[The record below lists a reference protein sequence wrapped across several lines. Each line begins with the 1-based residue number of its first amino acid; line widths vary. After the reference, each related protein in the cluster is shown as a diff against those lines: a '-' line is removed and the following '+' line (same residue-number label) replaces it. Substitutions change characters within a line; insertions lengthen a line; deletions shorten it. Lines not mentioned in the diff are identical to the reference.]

1 MQKTLFA
8 EQKLEKDTKPSVLDW
23 DPEVYLRDDYV
34 VLDFETTNL
43 DKGSACNRNN
53 RVVLAVWRCG
63 PTHPSR
69 NRPRSDFEQKLAHG
83 KTGVFAQYGSEYE
96 QGRLLADVRAAS
108 FMVAHHAKFEA
119 SWLLRCGQE
128 LRDLIV
134 WCTQLAEYVMAGNR
148 KFKGGLGLDPTL
160 DRYGISGKMQYVRA
174 LIEAGICPST
184 LDIRLLGEYCTVDVL
199 RDESLFIR
207 QRRSIF
213 RAVLENA
220 VYGRCAVT
228 PMLADIESNGVQLDR
243 ERVLSTY
250 TSCFTEYNQLKLEL
264 ETRFGTINWRS
275 TKQLRE
281 LLYGK
286 LGFEEL
292 KDRKGVAI
300 RTPAGQPATDEETIS
315 ELQAGSPDQ
324 LEFKKLWS
332 RLAPLKKKT
341 QSLESM
347 KGACDEDGGLIYAQ
361 FNQAVTGTHRLSC
374 SGGKWGL
381 QFQNQDRSLKRLF
394 RARQQGWA
402 IIDGDCP
409 QLEFRVAGD
418 LGNDAVARK
427 DVLNRID
434 VHAFTAKILGTTRQD
449 AKPFTFKPLYGG
461 NSGTKRE
468 RAYYAAFRERY
479 SSIYDTQMSWVYH
492 VLEHKSLRIAS
503 GLSFYWP
510 DTEVTG
516 SGYITNTPS
525 IFNYPV
531 QSFATA
537 DISQLSLLLVW
548 HQLRDMDSF
557 ISNTVHDSG
566 VLESPQ
572 EEVDKVKGIMVQS
585 YSEQIY
591 DVLERLYDHRFS
603 FPLGIGIKCGD
614 FWGEAANEEKFEN
627 ATRFQWAA

>member
-1 MQKTLFA
+1 MQKTVF
-8 EQKLEKDTKPSVLDW
+8 EKSLGRLNKPHILDW
-23 DPEVYLRDDYV
+23 DPEVYLRDDYI

-43 DKGSACNRNN
+43 DKGSAQHPGNRI
-53 RVVLAVWRCG
+53 VLAVWRCG
-63 PTHPSR
+63 PTHPNR
-69 NRPRSDFEQKLAHG
+69 NRQRSSFEQGLAHG
-83 KTGVFAQYGSEYE
+83 KAGVFAKYGSEYE
-96 QGRLLADVRAAS
+96 QGQLLEDISRAS
-108 FMVAHHAKFEA
+108 FVIAHHAKFEC

-134 WCTQLAEYVMAGNR
+134 WCTQLAEYCIAGNR
-148 KFKGGLGLDPTL
+148 KLTGGLSLDATL
-160 DRYGISGKMQYVRA
+160 SRYGISGKMQYVSA
-174 LIEAGICPST
+174 LIASGVCPST
-184 LDIRLLGEYCTVDVL
+184 IDCRALSEYCTVDVI
-199 RDESLFIR
+199 RDERVFLV
-207 QRRSIF
+207 QRRNIF
-213 RAVLENA
+213 LSRLERVL
-220 VYGRCAVT
+220 YGRCAIT
-228 PMLADIESNGVQLDR
+228 PMLADIESRGVTLDR

-250 TSCFTEYNQLKLEL
+250 TSCFTEYNSIREEL
-264 ETRFGTINWRS
+264 EDGFGTINWRS

-281 LLYGK
+281 LLYAK

-315 ELQAGSPDQ
+315 TLRAGTPDQ
-324 LEFKKLWS
+324 MEFKKLWG

-394 RARQQGWA
+394 RARNEGWA

-418 LGNDAVARK
+418 LGNDQIARK

-434 VHAFTAKILGTTRQD
+434 VHAFTASILGTNRQD

-461 NSGTKRE
+461 SSGTKRE
-468 RAYYAAFRERY
+468 RAYYAAFRGRY
-479 SSIYDTQMSWVYH
+479 ASIYDTQMSWVYH

-548 HQLRDMDSF
+548 HNLRNMVAF

-566 VLESPQ
+566 VVESPQ

-585 YSEQIY
+585 YTEQIY
-591 DVLERLYDHRFS
+591 DVLARLYNHSFS
-603 FPLGIGIKCGD
+603 FPLGIGIKCGN
-614 FWGEAANEEKFEN
+614 FWGEAANEEKYEN
-627 ATRFQWAA
+627 KSRFNWAA

>member
-1 MQKTLFA
+1 MEKTNFPGELQA
-8 EQKLEKDTKPSVLDW
+8 GKPHVLDW

-43 DKGSACNRNN
+43 DKGSAQNRDN
-53 RVVLAVWRCG
+53 RLVLAVWRCG

-69 NRPRSDFEQKLAHG
+69 NRKRSDFEQSLAHG
-83 KTGVFAQYGSEYE
+83 KAGVFAEHGGEYE
-96 QGRLLADVRAAS
+96 QGRLLEDIRRAS
-108 FMVAHHAKFEA
+108 YIVAHNAKFEC

-128 LRDLIV
+128 LRELIV
-134 WCTQLAEYVMAGNR
+134 WCTQLAEYVIAGNR
-148 KFKGGLGLDPTL
+148 KLTGGLGLDPTL

-174 LIEAGICPST
+174 LIEAGVCPST
-184 LDIRLLGEYCTVDVL
+184 IHTQELGGYCVTDVL
-199 RDESLFIR
+199 RDESLFLQ
-207 QRRSIF
+207 QRREIY
-213 RAVLENA
+213 RLALERVL
-220 VYGRCAVT
+220 YGRCSVT
-228 PMLADIESNGVQLDR
+228 PMLADIESHGIQLDR
-243 ERVLSTY
+243 DRVQIAHRD
-250 TSCFTEYNQLKLEL
+250 CITEYNSIQTEL
-264 ETRFGTINWRS
+264 EDGFGTINWRS

-281 LLYGK
+281 LLYGR
-286 LGFEEL
+286 LGFKEL
-292 KDRKGVAI
+292 KDRKGEPI
-300 RTPAGQPATDEETIS
+300 RTPS
-315 ELQAGSPDQ
+315 GSPLTNEDTVSLLRAETNDQ
-324 LEFKKLWS
+324 LEFKSLWD
-332 RLAPLKKKT
+332 RYAPLKRKT

-394 RARQQGWA
+394 RARNEGWKTL
-402 IIDGDCP
+402 DGDCP

-418 LGNDAVARK
+418 LGDDPVARK

-434 VHAFTAKILGTTRQD
+434 VHQFTAKILGTSRQD

-468 RAYYAAFRERY
+468 REYYRAFRERY
-479 SSIYDTQMSWVYH
+479 SAIYDTQMSWVYH
-492 VLEHKSLRIAS
+492 VLEHKSLRIVT
-503 GLSFYWP
+503 GLTFYWP

-537 DISQLSLLLVW
+537 DVSQLSLLLVW
-548 HQLRDMDSF
+548 HGIRNMDTF

-566 VLESPQ
+566 VLESPT
-572 EEVDKVKGIMVQS
+572 EEVDKTKEIVVQS
-585 YSEQIY
+585 YTEQIY
-591 DVLERLYDHRFS
+591 DVLDRLYDHRFS
-603 FPLGIGIKCGD
+603 FPLGVGIKCGD

-627 ATRFQWAA
+627 KSRFVWAA

>member
-1 MQKTLFA
+1 MEKTNFTGELQA
-8 EQKLEKDTKPSVLDW
+8 GKPHVLDW

-43 DKGSACNRNN
+43 DKGSAQNSHNRL
-53 RVVLAVWRCG
+53 VLSVWRCG

-69 NRPRSDFEQKLAHG
+69 NRQRSDFEQSLAQG
-83 KTGVFAQYGSEYE
+83 KAGVFAEYGGEYE
-96 QGRLLADVRAAS
+96 QGRLLEDIRRAS
-108 FMVAHHAKFEA
+108 YIVAHNAKFEC

-134 WCTQLAEYVMAGNR
+134 WCTQLGEYVIAGNR
-148 KFKGGLGLDPTL
+148 KLIGGLSLDSTL
-160 DRYGISGKMQYVRA
+160 ERYGIAGKMQYVSA
-174 LIEAGICPST
+174 LINAGVCPSSIP
-184 LDIRLLGEYCTVDVL
+184 IRSLGEYCVVDVL

-207 QRRSIF
+207 QRREIYSQ
-213 RAVLENA
+213 RSERVL
-220 VYGRCAVT
+220 YGRCAVT
-228 PMLADIESNGVQLDR
+228 PMLADIESHGVQLDR
-243 ERVLSTY
+243 DRVQTEY
-250 TSCFTEYNQLKLEL
+250 RSCFTEYNAIQTEL
-264 ETRFGTINWRS
+264 EDGFGTINWRS

-281 LLYGK
+281 LLYGR

-292 KDRKGVAI
+292 KDRQGAPI
-300 RTPAGQPATDEETIS
+300 RTPAGQPLTDEATIS
-315 ELQAGSPDQ
+315 SLSATTSDQ
-324 LEFKKLWS
+324 VEFKSLWD
-332 RLAPLKKKT
+332 RYAPLKRKT

-394 RARQQGWA
+394 RARQKGWK

-418 LGNDAVARK
+418 LGDDPVARK
-427 DVLNRID
+427 DVLNRVD
-434 VHAFTAKILGTTRQD
+434 VHQFTAKILGTTRQD

-468 RAYYAAFRERY
+468 REYYRAFRERY
-479 SSIYDTQMSWVYH
+479 KAIYDTQMSWVYH
-492 VLEHKSLRIAS
+492 VLEHKSLRIVT
-503 GLSFYWP
+503 GLTFYWP
-510 DTEVTG
+510 DTEVT
-516 SGYITNTPS
+516 SKGYVTNTPS

-548 HQLRDMDSF
+548 HGIKGRDTY

-566 VLESPQ
+566 VLESPP
-572 EEVDKVKGIMVQS
+572 EECVDIKRIVVDS
-585 YSEQIY
+585 YTDLIY
-591 DVLERLYDHRFS
+591 NVLDRLYDHRFS
-603 FPLGIGIKCGD
+603 FPLGVGIKCGD
-614 FWGEAANEEKFEN
+614 FWGEAENEEKFEN
-627 ATRFQWAA
+627 TTRFDWAA